1 MVSVD
6 LDKITKKFGKVI
18 AVNSV
23 SLSVNKGSIHAILG
37 ENGAGKTTLMNVL
50 YGLYR
55 PDKGIIRINGNKVDI
70 DSTRKA
76 LTFGIGMIHQ
86 HFTLISPLTVTENI
100 ILGLK
105 EKSIFI
111 DRKKHAKGI
120 AKLNEDFGFDID
132 PFEQV
137 SKLSIG
143 MQQRV
148 EILKLLYRNTE
159 ILILDEP
166 TSVLSLK
173 EISSL
178 FHVLNRLKNSGKTIL
193 FITHKL
199 GEVIKI
205 ADHATVMRNGK
216 VISSIKVA
224 DTNPKELAQLMVGR
238 EVVLDIPKIE
248 TKVGSTVL
256 EVKNLHTYDEK
267 DVEALKEVSL
277 NLNKGEILGIAGVD
291 GNGQTELVEVIFGI
305 RRNYIGEVL
314 IKGKEIRNLSIAN
327 RRNNLGIGYIPADRQ
342 GVGLVIT
349 QNVATNLILNKY
361 KYLPFSNHGFLNK
374 KTISSYA
381 KKLIKEYD
389 IRLSDLN
396 QEIQFLSGGNQQKT
410 ILAREFSNSPSILII
425 AQPCRGLDVG
435 ATEFVLKTLIDQKKK
450 GISILYISTEIEYLL
465 SVCDRIAVMY
475 RGQIMGIL
483 PRETATF
490 ENLGLLM
497 MGLTSEDS

>member
-1 MVSVD
+1 MVSIE
-6 LDKITKKFGKVI
+6 LDKITKTFGEII

-23 SLSVNKGSIHAILG
+23 SLSVKKGSIHAILG

-55 PDKGIIRINGNKVDI
+55 PDKGIIRISNNEVDI

-86 HFTLISPLTVTENI
+86 HFTLINPLTVTENI
-100 ILGLK
+100 ILGMK

-111 DRKKHAKGI
+111 DRKKHAQKI
-120 AKLNEDFGFDID
+120 AKLNKDFGFNID

-137 SKLSIG
+137 SRLSIG

-148 EILKLLYRNTE
+148 EILKLLYRNTD

-166 TSVLSLK
+166 TSVLSPK
-173 EISSL
+173 EIDSL
-178 FHVLNRLKNSGKTIL
+178 FDVLNRLKNSGKTIL

-199 GEVIKI
+199 SEVIKI
-205 ADHATVMRNGK
+205 ADIATVMRNGK
-216 VISSIKVA
+216 VISSIEVA
-224 DTNPKELAQLMVGR
+224 DTNPKQLAQLMVGR
-238 EVVLDIPKIE
+238 EVVLDIPNTKTKI
-248 TKVGSTVL
+248 GSTVL
-256 EVKNLHTYDEK
+256 EVKNLHMYDEK
-267 DVEALKEVSL
+267 DFEVLKGISF
-277 NLNKGEILGIAGVD
+277 NLNKGEILGIAGVE

-305 RRNYIGEVL
+305 QRNYIGEVL
-314 IKGKEIRNLSIAN
+314 INGKEIKNLSIAD
-327 RRNNLGIGYIPADRQ
+327 RRNDLGIGYIPADRQ

-349 QNVATNLILNKY
+349 QSIVVNLILNKY
-361 KYLPFSNHGFLNK
+361 KYLPFSYYGFLNK
-374 KTISSYA
+374 KAICSYA

-389 IRLSDLN
+389 IRLNDLN

-410 ILAREFSNSPSILII
+410 ILAREFSNSPNILIS
-425 AQPCRGLDVG
+425 AQPCRGLDIG
-435 ATEFVLKTLIDQKKK
+435 ATEFVLKTLINQKNK

-465 SVCDRIAVMY
+465 TVCDRIAVMY

-483 PRETATF
+483 PRKTANF
-490 ENLGLLM
+490 ESLGLLM
-497 MGLTSEDS
+497 MGIISKDS